1 MAKNDIYESGE
12 MYLETIFRLKK
23 KQEQVRSVDIV
34 NDLNYAKSSVSR
46 GINILKE
53 GGFITVDNDGVI
65 EFTPTGVEK
74 AEQIYERHV
83 TITKYLI
90 NELGLDKEIAEA
102 DACRIEHVISVQTFN
117 AIKEKIK

>member
-46 GINILKE
+46 GINILKD

-83 TITKYLI
+83 TITKFLI